1 MTSGRAKPS
10 RPLDLRRVSDI
21 SQRAMAIDSDEA
33 LRRLREGNRRF
44 VDLSPEARTRWDR
57 ASATEARPFAAV
69 LCCSDARAPAEFVF
83 DVGLGDL
90 FVIRVAGNIV
100 APSQVGSIEFAVD
113 AFEVPLVLVMGHTR
127 CGAIAAAARQMAG
140 EPPTTENVLRITSR
154 IRPIIEPVLAT
165 PGLADPLRAAMRA
178 NVLASVAQLSHGSR
192 MIEQLVRAGRLRV
205 VGAEYELESGRV
217 RFLEHDQPGAG

>member
-1 MTSGRAKPS
+1 MHIDPNE
-10 RPLDLRRVSDI
+10 
-21 SQRAMAIDSDEA
+21 AMQ
-33 LRRLREGNRRF
+33 RLRDGNRRF
-44 VDLSPEARTRWDR
+44 VDRVPEGRTGWDP
-57 ASATEARPFAAV
+57 ASATENHPFAAI

-113 AFEVPLVLVMGHTR
+113 AFGVPLVVVMGHTR
-127 CGAIAAAARQMAG
+127 CGAIAAAARHLTTG
-140 EPPTTENVLRITSR
+140 EPPAIESVLRITSR

-165 PGLADPLRAAMRA
+165 EGLEDPLRAAMRA
-178 NVLASVAQLSHGSR
+178 NVLASVAQIAHGSR
-192 MIEQLVRAGRLRV
+192 LIEDLVQAGKLRV

-217 RFLEHDQPGAG
+217 RFLEPDEQR

>member
-1 MTSGRAKPS
+1 MP
-10 RPLDLRRVSDI
+10 
-21 SQRAMAIDSDEA
+21 IDSSEA
-33 LRRLREGNRRF
+33 MQRLREGNRRF
-44 VDLSPEARTRWDR
+44 IELTAEARTRWDR

-69 LCCSDARAPAEFVF
+69 LGCSDARAPAEFVF

-113 AFEVPLVLVMGHTR
+113 AFQIPLVVVMGHTR
-127 CGAIAAAARQMAG
+127 CGAIASAARHLRDGAA
-140 EPPTTENVLRITSR
+140 PPTDNVLRITSR
-154 IRPIIEPVLAT
+154 IGPIIEPILAT

-178 NVLASVAQLSHGSR
+178 NVLASVAQLSHGSKL
-192 MIEQLVRAGRLRV
+192 IEELVQAGRLRV

-217 RFLEHDQPGAG
+217 RFLEEDEPR